1 MPGRDREDVGVEDD
15 VLGREADLARQQV
28 VGALADLDLALEG
41 VGLALL
47 VEGHHDR
54 RGAVAPHEAR
64 LAQELGLALLHRD
77 RIDDRLALHALQ
89 ARLDHLPLRRVD
101 HHRHARDVGLG
112 GDQVEEPDHRR
123 LRVEH
128 RLVHVDVDDLRA
140 AGDLLARD
148 LHRAGVVAGE
158 DQLGERARAGDV
170 GALADVDE
178 QRVVADGER
187 LEAGEPHDSG
197 PGRRRLHRQPPMPQR
212 VPAQESSAAAGCCT
226 ASAIARMCA
235 GVVPQQPPTRLTKPF
250 RAKSSIS
257 RAVSAG
263 VSS

>member
-1 MPGRDREDVGVEDD
+1 MPVAIAKMFGSKMMSSG
-15 VLGREADLARQQV
+15 GKPTLARQQV
-28 VGALADLDLALEG
+28 VGALADLDLALER

-54 RGAVAPHEAR
+54 RGAVAAHELR
-64 LAQELGLALLHRD
+64 LAQELGLAFLQRD
-77 RIDDRLALHALQ
+77 RVDDGLALHALE
-89 ARLDHLPLRRVD
+89 ARLDHVPLRRVD

-112 GDQVEEPDHRR
+112 GDQVQELHHRR

-140 AGDLLARD
+140 VRDLLARD
-148 LHRAGVVAGE
+148 LDRAGVVAGE
-158 DQLGERARAGDV
+158 DQLRERARAGDV

-178 QRVVADGER
+178 QRVVADVER
-187 LEAGEPHDSG
+187 LEAGEAHDSG
-197 PGRRRLHRQPPMPQR
+197 APGRRVHGR
-212 VPAQESSAAAGCCT
+212 AQAVAASGTGTFRGGSAAT

-257 RAVSAG
+257 RAVCAG